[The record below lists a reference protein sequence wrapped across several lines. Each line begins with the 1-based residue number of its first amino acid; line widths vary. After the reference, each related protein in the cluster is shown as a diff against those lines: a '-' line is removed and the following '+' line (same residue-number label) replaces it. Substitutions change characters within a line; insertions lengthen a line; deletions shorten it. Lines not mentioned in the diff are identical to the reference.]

1 MPIYEYL
8 CGSCGV
14 KKEVLQRMSD
24 PLLTVCSECGQE
36 ALTKMVT
43 AAGFQLK
50 GSGWYVT
57 DFRDKGSDKAKVSS
71 DSKKVSADS
80 TSESKSQSTDSG
92 DKSASAAA
100 TSDATPA
107 SSSTTAASSTT
118 SAPQASSNATGA
130 SNT

>member
-1 MPIYEYL
+1 MPIYEYR
-8 CGSCGV
+8 CTACAHQ
-14 KKEVLQRMSD
+14 EEFLQKLSD
-24 PLLTVCSECGQE
+24 PQLTVCPKCGQS
-36 ALTKMVT
+36 TFSKMLT

-107 SSSTTAASSTT
+107 SSTTTAASSTT
-118 SAPQASSNATGA
+118 SAPQPSSNATGA

>member
-36 ALTKMVT
+36 TLTKMVT

-57 DFRDKGSDKAKVSS
+57 DFRDKGSDKAKVSP

-107 SSSTTAASSTT
+107 SSTTTAASSAT
-118 SAPQASSNATGA
+118 SAPQPSSNATGA